1 VEAGSGTISVPA
13 WRTQPSWYLIT
24 TDDRMIPLEAQ
35 RAMAKRAGATVVEV
49 KGSHSVC
56 ASYPRAVAALIPL
69 SIRIKTMIRFMR
81 CGDWRWFA
89 SHRFRDLGMAAILL
103 SAFLLSGCRKPAQPV
118 TITFFDSDFRGV
130 PGDHRM
136 IPDADLQEFTRET
149 GIRVNDLPTPEDN
162 GSKLNLTMDL
172 LRSRAPSPDL
182 YGVDMIWAGTMGE
195 YLIDLQPYFAS
206 EISSQDRDFIESY
219 RVQGKVVAMPEQ
231 PLGVQVLVYRTDLLA
246 KYGYKTPPRTWDELE
261 KMAARIQAGERAQGK
276 KDFWGF
282 VWAGAIATDSE
293 QLTMEGLEWQAA
305 EGGGHII
312 ESDGKISVNNAN
324 VIRAWERAA
333 HWVGWIS
340 PSSVVSYTATDAEN
354 KFWVSGEAAFLLS
367 HSIVY
372 EIFAEDKPFR
382 DQAGVTSV
390 PAGKS
395 ARVATIGGYAL
406 GISRF
411 SAHRAEAVQLI
422 QFLLRKQAEFRSSTR
437 KPGRKVEY
445 FEVPPVMR
453 EIYPWWYK
461 PGESGGSEIVSRPSA
476 VAGSNYEAVSKAY
489 THALH
494 SVLTRE
500 LPAPAAAVALENEL
514 VRIMCNDRAQPGTG
528 SH

>member
-1 VEAGSGTISVPA
+1 MNRLMGCA
-13 WRTQPSWYLIT
+13 
-24 TDDRMIPLEAQ
+24 DR
-35 RAMAKRAGATVVEV
+35 R
-49 KGSHSVC
+49 
-56 ASYPRAVAALIPL
+56 
-69 SIRIKTMIRFMR
+69 RFV
-81 CGDWRWFA
+81 
-89 SHRFRDLGMAAILL
+89 SHRFRHLGIAGILL
-103 SAFLLSGCRKPAQPV
+103 SMSLLSACRKPAPPV
-118 TITFFDSDFRGV
+118 TITFFDSDGRGV

-136 IPDADLQEFTRET
+136 IPDAYLQEFTQET
-149 GIRVNDLPTPEDN
+149 GIHVNDLPTPEDN
-162 GSKLNLTMDL
+162 GLKLALAMDL
-172 LRSRAPSPDL
+172 LHSGAPSPDL
-182 YGVDMIWAGTMGE
+182 YGVDTIWAGTMGE
-195 YLIDLQPYFAS
+195 YLVDLQPYFAT
-206 EISSQDRDFIESY
+206 EISSENPDIIESY
-219 RVQGKVVAMPEQ
+219 KVQGKVVAMPNQ

-246 KYGYKTPPRTWDELE
+246 RYGYKTPPRTWDELE
-261 KMAARIQAGERAQGK
+261 KMAARIQAGERARGK

-312 ESDGKISVNNAN
+312 ESDGKISVNNPN

-333 HWVGWIS
+333 RWVGSIS
-340 PSSVVSYTATDAEN
+340 PPSVVSYTATDAEN

-367 HSIVY
+367 HAIVY
-372 EIFAEDKPFR
+372 EVFAQDKPFR

-411 SAHRAEAVQLI
+411 SAHRAEAVKFI
-422 QFLLRKQAEFRSSTR
+422 QFLFRKHAELTATHHE

-445 FEVPPVMR
+445 FEVPPVAK

-461 PGESGGSEIVSRPSA
+461 PGESGGSAIVSRPSA

-489 THALH
+489 TDALH

-500 LPAPAAAVALENEL
+500 STAPAAAAGLENEL
-514 VRIMCNDRAQPGTG
+514 ARIMGNDRAQPDRNQPDKDQAGTG

>member
-1 VEAGSGTISVPA
+1 MNNVVRAHTAFVDDSGWEPVSNLRCA
-13 WRTQPSWYLIT
+13 DQPS
-24 TDDRMIPLEAQ
+24 
-35 RAMAKRAGATVVEV
+35 
-49 KGSHSVC
+49 S
-56 ASYPRAVAALIPL
+56 AV
-69 SIRIKTMIRFMR
+69 
-81 CGDWRWFA
+81 
-89 SHRFRDLGMAAILL
+89 HRFHSLGMVGILL
-103 SAFLLSGCRKPAQPV
+103 SAFLLFGCHKPAQPV

-162 GSKLNLTMDL
+162 GSKLELTMNL
-172 LRSRAPSPDL
+172 LRSGAPSPDL
-182 YGVDMIWAGTMGE
+182 YGVDMIWTGSMGE

-206 EISSQDRDFIESY
+206 AIASQDRDFVESY
-219 RVQGKVVAMPEQ
+219 KVQGKVVAMPQQ
-231 PLGVQVLVYRTDLLA
+231 PLGMQVLVYRTDLLA
-246 KYGYKTPPRTWDELE
+246 KYGYKTPPRTWDELG
-261 KMAARIQAGERAQGK
+261 KMATRIQAGERAQGK

-293 QLTMEGLEWQAA
+293 QLMMEGLEWQAA

-312 ESDGKISVNNAN
+312 ESDGKISVNNPD

-333 HWVGWIS
+333 HWVGSIS
-340 PSSVVSYTATDAEN
+340 PPSVVSYTATDAEN

-367 HSIVY
+367 HAIVY

-382 DQAGVTSV
+382 DLAGVTSV
-390 PAGKS
+390 PAGTT

-411 SAHRAEAVQLI
+411 SPHQAEAIQLI
-422 QFLLRKQAEFRSSTR
+422 QFLIRRQAEFRNSTR

-445 FEVPPVMR
+445 FEVPPLMK

-461 PGESGGSEIVSRPSA
+461 PGQSGGSAIVARPSA
-476 VAGSNYEAVSKAY
+476 VAASNYEAVSKAY

-500 LPAPAAAVALENEL
+500 STAPAAAAALEAEL
-514 VRIMCNDRAQPGTG
+514 VRIMGNNRAQPAIG

>member
-1 VEAGSGTISVPA
+1 VKTASVIHPNQ
-13 WRTQPSWYLIT
+13 T
-24 TDDRMIPLEAQ
+24 M
-35 RAMAKRAGATVVEV
+35 
-49 KGSHSVC
+49 SHV
-56 ASYPRAVAALIPL
+56 
-69 SIRIKTMIRFMR
+69 MR
-81 CGDWRWFA
+81 CTDWRWFA
-89 SHRFRDLGMAAILL
+89 SHPFRHFGMTGILL
-103 SAFLLSGCRKPAQPV
+103 SVFLFSGCGKPVQPV
-118 TITFFDSDFRGV
+118 TITFFDSDARGV

-136 IPDADLQEFTRET
+136 IPDAYLQEFTRET
-149 GIRVNDLPTPEDN
+149 GIRVNDLPTPEDTS
-162 GSKLNLTMDL
+162 SKLDLAMDL
-172 LRSRAPSPDL
+172 LRSGAPSPDI
-182 YGVDMIWAGTMGE
+182 YGVDTIWTGTMGQ

-206 EISSQDRDFIESY
+206 EIASEDPKLVEIY
-219 RVQGKVVAMPEQ
+219 RIQGKVVAMPRQ
-231 PLGVQVLVYRTDLLA
+231 PLGVQVLIYRTDLLA

-261 KMAARIQAGERAQGK
+261 KMAAWIQAGERPQGK

-312 ESDGKISVNNAN
+312 EPDGKVSVNNPN

-340 PSSVVSYTATDAEN
+340 PPSVVSYTATDAEN

-367 HSIVY
+367 HAIVY
-372 EIFAEDKPFR
+372 EVFAEDKPFR
-382 DQAGVTSV
+382 DLAGVTSV
-390 PAGKS
+390 PGGNS

-411 SAHRAEAVQLI
+411 SPHPAEAVKFI
-422 QFLLRKQAEFRSSTR
+422 EFLLRKQAEFRATYPLKR
-437 KPGRKVEY
+437 ERKVEY
-445 FEVPPVMR
+445 FEVPTLIR

-461 PGESGGSEIVSRPSA
+461 PEDSGGSEIVSRPSA

-489 THALH
+489 TRALH

-500 LPAPAAAVALENEL
+500 STAPAAAASLENEL
-514 VRIMCNDRAQPGTG
+514 ARIMANDRAQPGIG

>member
-1 VEAGSGTISVPA
+1 MRRV
-13 WRTQPSWYLIT
+13 
-24 TDDRMIPLEAQ
+24 
-35 RAMAKRAGATVVEV
+35 
-49 KGSHSVC
+49 
-56 ASYPRAVAALIPL
+56 
-69 SIRIKTMIRFMR
+69 MR
-81 CGDWRWFA
+81 CADWHWFA
-89 SHRFRDLGMAAILL
+89 FDRFRHLIIAGILL
-103 SAFLLSGCRKPAQPV
+103 SVSLLSGCHKPAQPV
-118 TITFFDSDFRGV
+118 TITFFDSDARGV

-136 IPDADLQEFTRET
+136 IPDTYLQEFTRET
-149 GIRVNDLPTPEDN
+149 GIRVNDLPTPEDT
-162 GSKLNLTMDL
+162 GSKLDLAMDL
-172 LRSRAPSPDL
+172 LRSGAPSPDL
-182 YGVDMIWAGTMGE
+182 YGVDTIWTGTMGE
-195 YLIDLQPYFAS
+195 YLVDLQPYFAS
-206 EISSQDRDFIESY
+206 EISSEDRDLIEIY
-219 RVQGKVVAMPEQ
+219 RVQGKVVAMPNQ
-231 PLGVQVLVYRTDLLA
+231 PIGVQVLVYRTDLLA
-246 KYGYKTPPRTWDELE
+246 RYGYKTPPRTWDELE
-261 KMAARIQAGERAQGK
+261 KMAVRIQAGERAKGK

-312 ESDGKISVNNAN
+312 ESDGKVSVNNAN

-340 PSSVVSYTATDAEN
+340 PPSVVSYTATDAEN

-367 HSIVY
+367 HAIVY
-372 EIFAEDKPFR
+372 EIFAQDKPFR

-390 PAGKS
+390 PAGRS

-411 SAHRAEAVQLI
+411 SAHRAEAVKFI
-422 QFLLRKQAEFRSSTR
+422 QFLLRKHAEFTAAHAE

-445 FEVPPVMR
+445 FEVPPLMR
-453 EIYPWWYK
+453 EIYPWWYR

-500 LPAPAAAVALENEL
+500 STAPAAAAALENEL
-514 VRIMCNDRAQPGTG
+514 VRIMGNDGAQPGTG

>member
-1 VEAGSGTISVPA
+1 
-13 WRTQPSWYLIT
+13 
-24 TDDRMIPLEAQ
+24 M
-35 RAMAKRAGATVVEV
+35 
-49 KGSHSVC
+49 
-56 ASYPRAVAALIPL
+56 
-69 SIRIKTMIRFMR
+69 MR
-81 CGDWRWFA
+81 SAERRWFA
-89 SHRFRDLGMAAILL
+89 AHRFRHLGMAGILL
-103 SAFLLSGCRKPAQPV
+103 SAFLFSGCGKPAQPV
-118 TITFFDSDFRGV
+118 TITFFDSDARGV

-136 IPDADLQEFTRET
+136 IPDAYLQEFTRET
-149 GIRVNDLPTPEDN
+149 SIRVNDLPTPEDT
-162 GSKLNLTMDL
+162 GSKLDLAMNL
-172 LRSRAPSPDL
+172 LRSGAPSPDL
-182 YGVDMIWAGTMGE
+182 YGVDTIWVGTMGE

-206 EISSQDRDFIESY
+206 EISAEDPAIIDIY
-219 RVQGKVVAMPEQ
+219 RIQGKVVAMPNQ

-261 KMAARIQAGERAQGK
+261 KMAARTQAGERANGK
-276 KDFWGF
+276 KGFWGYVF
-282 VWAGAIATDSE
+282 AGAIATDSE

-312 ESDGKISVNNAN
+312 EPDGKISVNNPN

-340 PSSVVSYTATDAEN
+340 PPSVVSYTATDAEN

-367 HSIVY
+367 HAIVY

-395 ARVATIGGYAL
+395 ARVGTLGGYAL

-411 SAHRAEAVQLI
+411 SAHQPESVKFI
-422 QFLLRKQAEFRSSTR
+422 QFLLRKHAEFVATYTEKRD
-437 KPGRKVEY
+437 RKVEY
-445 FEVPPVMR
+445 FEVPTIMK

-461 PGESGGSEIVSRPSA
+461 PGESGGSAIVSRPSA
-476 VAGSNYEAVSKAY
+476 VAGSHYEAVSKAY
-489 THALH
+489 TRALH
-494 SVLTRE
+494 SVLTRAST
-500 LPAPAAAVALENEL
+500 APAAAAALESEL
-514 VRIMCNDRAQPGTG
+514 ARIMGNDKTQSGTG

>member
-1 VEAGSGTISVPA
+1 MSRMRRSV
-13 WRTQPSWYLIT
+13 
-24 TDDRMIPLEAQ
+24 DR
-35 RAMAKRAGATVVEV
+35 
-49 KGSHSVC
+49 
-56 ASYPRAVAALIPL
+56 
-69 SIRIKTMIRFMR
+69 R
-81 CGDWRWFA
+81 CFA
-89 SHRFRDLGMAAILL
+89 FHRFRHLVIAGMLL
-103 SAFLLSGCRKPAQPV
+103 SVFLFSGCHKAVQPV
-118 TITFFDSDFRGV
+118 TITYFDSDGRGV

-136 IPDADLQEFTRET
+136 IPDAYLQEFTRET
-149 GIRVNDLPTPEDN
+149 GIRVNDLPTPEDTA
-162 GSKLNLTMDL
+162 SKLDLAMDL
-172 LRSRAPSPDL
+172 LRSGAPSPDV
-182 YGVDMIWAGTMGE
+182 YGVDTIWTGIMGD

-206 EISSQDRDFIESY
+206 EISSEDPDLIQIY
-219 RVQGKVVAMPEQ
+219 RFHGKVVAMPNQ
-231 PLGVQVLVYRTDLLA
+231 PLGVQVLVYRTDFLTR
-246 KYGYKTPPRTWDELE
+246 YGYKTPPRTWDELE
-261 KMAARIQAGERAQGK
+261 KMAVRIQAGERAKGK

-282 VWAGAIATDSE
+282 VFAGAIATDSE

-340 PSSVVSYTATDAEN
+340 PPSVVSYTATDAEN
-354 KFWVSGEAAFLLS
+354 KFWISGEAAFLLS
-367 HSIVY
+367 HAIVY
-372 EIFAEDKPFR
+372 EVFAQDKPFR

-411 SAHRAEAVQLI
+411 SAHRAEAVKFI
-422 QFLLRKQAEFRSSTR
+422 QFLLRKRVEFRTTHPE

-445 FEVPPVMR
+445 FDVPPIIR

-489 THALH
+489 TRALH

-500 LPAPAAAVALENEL
+500 STAPAAAAALENEL
-514 VRIMCNDRAQPGTG
+514 VRIIGNDKSQPGTG